1 MMQSKNMAI
10 FKSAIS
16 VADSFAFAQIS
27 NIARISIIGRISI
40 FGRISIII

>member
-1 MMQSKNMAI
+1 MKQSKNMAI

-16 VADSFAFAQIS
+16 VADRFAFALIS
-27 NIARISIIGRISI
+27 TIARINTIGRISI